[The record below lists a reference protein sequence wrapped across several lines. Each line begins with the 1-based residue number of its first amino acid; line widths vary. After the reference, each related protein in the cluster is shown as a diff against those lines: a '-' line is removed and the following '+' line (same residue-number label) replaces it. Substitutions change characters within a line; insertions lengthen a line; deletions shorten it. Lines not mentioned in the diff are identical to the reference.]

1 MYGEESSN
9 QDQHRSRG
17 RGNPRGRGR
26 ATSLKSSISRG
37 ARNVNRLATDI
48 VTNHTQ
54 RKKNNKVNLDIL
66 APFLPSTHEED
77 VPDFYENVSPDDP
90 KHGIYAGVNVH
101 NVDITSGEDSSQDRN
116 IVQSGS
122 FNHHNII
129 SPVRIDSTASS
140 SSAPLRY
147 VLLLSITILI
157 PETALVGGHAHVHTP
172 ASVASCAV
180 LYCSALELS

>member
-66 APFLPSTHEED
+66 APFLPTTHEED

-129 SPVRIDSTASS
+129 SPVRTEMMRNEFTAGSRVIPRPLNTISIPMNAQNNSEMNASQSDSA
-140 SSAPLRY
+140 AP
-147 VLLLSITILI
+147 
-157 PETALVGGHAHVHTP
+157 GK
-172 ASVASCAV
+172 
-180 LYCSALELS
+180 